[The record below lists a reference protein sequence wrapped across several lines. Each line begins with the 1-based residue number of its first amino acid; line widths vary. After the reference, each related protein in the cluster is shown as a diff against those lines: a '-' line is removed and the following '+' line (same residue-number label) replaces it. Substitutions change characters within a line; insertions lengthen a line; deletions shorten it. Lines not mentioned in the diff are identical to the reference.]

1 MKRVFGIAGWS
12 GSGKTT
18 LLRALIPALA
28 ARGFGVSTIKHAH
41 HDFDIDRPG
50 KDSYLH
56 RTAGAHEVMI
66 SSSHRFALMHELRD
80 NVEPTLNDLIARLA
94 PVDIVL
100 VEGFKFDPIP
110 KLEVHRPAHGKPPI
124 WPGDPHIVAVA
135 SDAGLDTCDRPV
147 LALDAIDAIADL
159 VANRA
164 EPWTTAAA

>member
-18 LLRALIPALA
+18 LLRALIPALCE
-28 ARGFGVSTIKHAH
+28 GGVTVSTIKHAH

-66 SSSHRFALMHELRD
+66 SSGHRFALMHELRD
-80 NVEPTLNDLIARLA
+80 APEPTLAELVDRLG

-100 VEGFKFDPIP
+100 VEGFKFDPVP
-110 KLEVHRPAHGKPPI
+110 KLEVHRPALGKPPI
-124 WPGDPHIVAVA
+124 WPGEPHIVAIAADVPLPNCERPVF
-135 SDAGLDTCDRPV
+135 GLDDIASIATMVLDR
-147 LALDAIDAIADL
+147 A
-159 VANRA
+159 A
-164 EPWTTAAA
+164 EMEATQ

>member
-28 ARGFGVSTIKHAH
+28 ARGLTISTVKHAH

-50 KDSYLH
+50 KDSFVH

-66 SSSHRFALMHELRD
+66 SSAHRFALMHELRD
-80 NVEPTLNDLIARLA
+80 APEPTLRDLVARLG

-110 KLEVHRPAHGKPPI
+110 KMEVYRPSLGKPPI
-124 WPGDPHIVAVA
+124 WPKDSHIVAVA
-135 SDAGLDTCDRPV
+135 TDTVLPECDRTV
-147 LALDAIDAIADL
+147 RDLADIPSLADI
-159 VANRA
+159 VADR
-164 EPWTTAAA
+164 AAALEATG

>member
-28 ARGFGVSTIKHAH
+28 ARGLTISTVKHAH

-50 KDSYLH
+50 KDSFVH
-56 RTAGAHEVMI
+56 RAAGAHEVMI
-66 SSSHRFALMHELRD
+66 SSAHRFALMHELRD
-80 NVEPTLNDLIARLA
+80 APEPTLLDLVARLG

-110 KLEVHRPAHGKPPI
+110 KIEVYRASLGKPPI
-124 WPGDPHIVAVA
+124 WPEDSHIVAVA
-135 SDAGLDTCDRPV
+135 TDTVLPECDRPV
-147 LALDAIDAIADL
+147 LDLSDVPSLADI
-159 VANRA
+159 VADR
-164 EPWTTAAA
+164 AAALEATG

>member
-18 LLRALIPALA
+18 LLRALIPALCE
-28 ARGFGVSTIKHAH
+28 GGVTVSTIKHAH

-66 SSSHRFALMHELRD
+66 SSGHRFALMHELRD
-80 NVEPTLNDLIARLA
+80 APEPTLAELVDRLG

-100 VEGFKFDPIP
+100 VEGFKFDPVP
-110 KLEVHRPAHGKPPI
+110 KLEVHRPALGKPPI
-124 WPGDPHIVAVA
+124 WPGEPHIVAIAADVPLPNCERPVF
-135 SDAGLDTCDRPV
+135 GLDDIASIAAMVLDR
-147 LALDAIDAIADL
+147 A
-159 VANRA
+159 A
-164 EPWTTAAA
+164 EMEATQ

>member
-18 LLRALIPALA
+18 LLRALIPELGK
-28 ARGFGVSTIKHAH
+28 RGISVSTVKHAH

-50 KDSYLH
+50 KDSFVH

-80 NVEPTLNDLIARLA
+80 APEPTLSDLVARLA
-94 PVDIVL
+94 PIDVVL

-110 KLEVHRPAHGKPPI
+110 KLEIHRPVLGKPPI
-124 WPGDPHIVAVA
+124 WPDDPHIVAVA
-135 SDAGLDTCDRPV
+135 CDAPLPDCDRRI
-147 LALDAIDAIADL
+147 LDLSDIPTIASL
-159 VANRA
+159 VA
-164 EPWTTAAA
+164 EAAAAMEVAG

>member
-1 MKRVFGIAGWS
+1 MMKRIFGIAGWS

-28 ARGFGVSTIKHAH
+28 ATGASVSTIKHAH

-50 KDSYLH
+50 KDSFLH

-66 SSSHRFALMHELRD
+66 SSSHRFALMHELRNAPEPSLRD
-80 NVEPTLNDLIARLA
+80 LVERLA

-110 KLEVHRPAHGKPPI
+110 KLEVHRPALGKPPI
-124 WPGDPHIVAVA
+124 WPGDPHVVAVA
-135 SDAGLDTCDRPV
+135 SDAALPACDRRV
-147 LALDAIDAIADL
+147 LDLADTAAIAAL
-159 VANRA
+159 VADRA
-164 EPWTTAAA
+164 AGLEDAA

>member
-18 LLRALIPALA
+18 LLRALIPVLCE
-28 ARGFGVSTIKHAH
+28 RGATVSTIKHAH

-56 RTAGAHEVMI
+56 RTAYAHEVMI
-66 SSSHRFALMHELRD
+66 GSAHRFALMHELRGGP
-80 NVEPTLNDLIARLA
+80 EPTLNDLVERLA

-110 KLEVHRPAHGKPPI
+110 KLEVHRPALGKSPI
-124 WPGDPHIVAVA
+124 WPDDPHIVAVA
-135 SDAGLDTCDRPV
+135 TDVPLAECPLPAFDLKDTASIASMVMEAAAGLE
-147 LALDAIDAIADL
+147 
-159 VANRA
+159 VAR
-164 EPWTTAAA
+164 

>member
-18 LLRALIPALA
+18 LLRALIPALLR
-28 ARGFGVSTIKHAH
+28 RGVSVSTIKHAH

-50 KDSYLH
+50 KDSFVH

-66 SSSHRFALMHELRD
+66 SSTHRFALMHELRD
-80 NVEPTLNDLIARLA
+80 AAEPTLGDLVARLA

-100 VEGFKFDPIP
+100 VEGFKFDPVP
-110 KLEVHRPAHGKPPI
+110 KLEVHRPVLGKPPI

-135 SDAGLDTCDRPV
+135 SDDPLPHCARPV
-147 LALDAIDAIADL
+147 FDLGDIASIAAM
-159 VANRA
+159 VVER
-164 EPWTTAAA
+164 AAALEVTG